1 MQKIINSAGNSI
13 IGKLV
18 KFEGDTFEA
27 SKDIPVARLS
37 NEILQAFVRGDG
49 EGGGYQPINLTTPTF
64 SLPQMRY
71 ILFTRKPG
79 HSQLEELK

>member
-37 NEILQAFVRGDG
+37 NEILQAFVQGDG
-49 EGGGYQPINLTTPTF
+49 EGGVVPTYKLDHTHIFTSTDEVYSIYQETRTLTA
-64 SLPQMRY
+64 
-71 ILFTRKPG
+71 
-79 HSQLEELK
+79 

>member
-27 SKDIPVARLS
+27 SKDIPVAPLS

-49 EGGGYQPINLTTPTF
+49 EGGGVVPTYKLDHTHIFTSTDEVYSIYQETRTLTA
-64 SLPQMRY
+64 
-71 ILFTRKPG
+71 
-79 HSQLEELK
+79 

>member
-1 MQKIINSAGNSI
+1 MWQKTLPWFFQVLLRTSLQKIINSAGNSI

-37 NEILQAFVRGDG
+37 NEILQAFVRGG
-49 EGGGYQPINLTTPTF
+49 RRGGGGTNL
-64 SLPQMRY
+64 
-71 ILFTRKPG
+71 
-79 HSQLEELK
+79 

>member
-1 MQKIINSAGNSI
+1 MQKIINSTGNSI

-37 NEILQAFVRGDG
+37 NEILQAFVRGNG
-49 EGGGYQPINLTTPTF
+49 EGGGVVPTYKLDHTHIFTSKDEVYSIYQETRTLTA
-64 SLPQMRY
+64 
-71 ILFTRKPG
+71 
-79 HSQLEELK
+79 